1 MMYAP
6 FVADSDD
13 KLSQLAQLQIYL
25 TLLSSLA
32 LRATPPSAF
41 VGSLVTVILFL
52 VPLIGVA
59 LETPL
64 LEVLDAIVSKIMGA
78 LRNLAGRD
86 AGRVAD
92 TWQPLWVLEF
102 PMFEWDDND
111 ERYYSV
117 NHPFTAATTDDP
129 ATLKDNAAAAISRGY
144 DMVINGWE
152 VGGGSIRIHDP
163 VMQSAAFDILG
174 IGPEEA
180 EQKFGFL
187 LEALR
192 YGCPPHG
199 GIAFGV
205 DRLATLMAGRD
216 SIRDVIAFPKTTS
229 ASCLLT
235 EAPSPVSVDQ
245 LKDLSIAVLKRAE

>member
-78 LRNLAGRD
+78 LRNLYPNLKPPKLED
-86 AGRVAD
+86 ARVQAAE
-92 TWQPLWVLEF
+92 PSEA
-102 PMFEWDDND
+102 
-111 ERYYSV
+111 SV
-117 NHPFTAATTDDP
+117 
-129 ATLKDNAAAAISRGY
+129 
-144 DMVINGWE
+144 
-152 VGGGSIRIHDP
+152 
-163 VMQSAAFDILG
+163 
-174 IGPEEA
+174 
-180 EQKFGFL
+180 
-187 LEALR
+187 
-192 YGCPPHG
+192 
-199 GIAFGV
+199 
-205 DRLATLMAGRD
+205 
-216 SIRDVIAFPKTTS
+216 
-229 ASCLLT
+229 AS
-235 EAPSPVSVDQ
+235 VSV
-245 LKDLSIAVLKRAE
+245 AV